1 MFQWECTHEKD
12 AKVSYHSMMIKH
24 ENFKISNA
32 GLFIDDTH
40 LFLVAS
46 QDSMMESSC
55 CSKKMLETKCTY
67 CHKDDLLESNDNFYM
82 I

>member
-1 MFQWECTHEKD
+1 MFRWGCTHEKD

-40 LFLVAS
+40 PFLGAS
-46 QDSMMESSC
+46 PDSMVECSC
-55 CSKKMLETKCTY
+55 CSKGVLEIKCTY
-67 CHKDDLLESNDNFYM
+67 YHKDDLLESNDKFYT